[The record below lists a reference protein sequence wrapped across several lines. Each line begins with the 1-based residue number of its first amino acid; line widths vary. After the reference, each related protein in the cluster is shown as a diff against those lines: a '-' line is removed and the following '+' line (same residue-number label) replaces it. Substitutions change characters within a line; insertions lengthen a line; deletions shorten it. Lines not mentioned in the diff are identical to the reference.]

1 MVATALAFFPLL
13 SSGSSIPAG
22 RCLGPGAC
30 RRCTSHEWIAR
41 RIFRPNVAAAV
52 ALAVVAATV
61 VAPTLFVTQRLVGE
75 AMKAAETIQTE
86 AASGRWHAII
96 QRNPQLAPILR
107 RIEAHVDLRGTVEW
121 TASMITARFSSFVRG
136 SVWFLLAFGPNCL
149 KKQRPSI
156 GQVAARPTVLVLC
169 QFRSQ
174 YHPERVD

>member
-136 SVWFLLAFGPNCL
+136 SVWFLLELVVTFFFC
-149 KKQRPSI
+149 SI
-156 GQVAARPTVLVLC
+156 SSAIARW
-169 QFRSQ
+169 
-174 YHPERVD
+174 H